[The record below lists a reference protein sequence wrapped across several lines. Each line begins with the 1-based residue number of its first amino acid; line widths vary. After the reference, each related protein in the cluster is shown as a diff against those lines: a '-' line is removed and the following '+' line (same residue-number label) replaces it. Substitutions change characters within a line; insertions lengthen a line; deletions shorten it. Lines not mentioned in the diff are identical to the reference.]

1 MSSAIGIELRLFFN
15 AFLLGVM
22 LIFLYDFL
30 RIFRNIINHRKNYIA
45 VEDTIY
51 WIIAGFI
58 VFVMLYHNNDGIIRW
73 FAIAG
78 VTLGMFLYNFS
89 ISKIIVK
96 YVSIVLNKIINILFT
111 PLIRISKKIINLLKK
126 KLKSIKMKQREKKE
140 KAKIQRD
147 GVHIEKEKKKKEKHK

>member
-147 GVHIEKEKKKKEKHK
+147 GVRIEKEKKKKEKHK